1 MLAQYMAVDNKILNK
16 MLEMDNE
23 KIIDEIEDLSE
34 DEKCDICDIDKMWD
48 ALHFLLTGKPAAEAI
63 KDNKLSEAIV
73 GTSVFDTEDE
83 NDVFLVYTKADELP
97 AIINSLESIEVK
109 DLIKKY
115 TIEDFKQAQIY
126 PNIWKKEDEA
136 NIFDELIFCFESM
149 LDFYKKCS
157 KKNMNIVISIY

>member
-63 KDNKLSEAIV
+63 KDNKLSEAVV

-109 DLIKKY
+109 DMIKKY

>member
-83 NDVFLVYTKADELP
+83 NDVF
-97 AIINSLESIEVK
+97 
-109 DLIKKY
+109 
-115 TIEDFKQAQIY
+115 
-126 PNIWKKEDEA
+126 
-136 NIFDELIFCFESM
+136 
-149 LDFYKKCS
+149 
-157 KKNMNIVISIY
+157 